1 MDKKSIAEENAR
13 IELQL
18 GKLLRLGILL
28 SVAFMLGGLI
38 LFLGNSQASLSP
50 DEVTAFN
57 LMDYVSSHSVFDP
70 VTIMLMGCFML
81 ILTPIFRVL
90 ATLIIFFITKDR
102 LYVLFTTVVLVIIA
116 ISIVLGF
123 VFEPK

>member
-1 MDKKSIAEENAR
+1 MDKKSIEEENAR

-28 SVAFMLGGLI
+28 SVAFMLVGLI

-116 ISIVLGF
+116 ISIVLGS